1 LSSKFDG
8 DALSSNKWGERL
20 MVKGPCRIG
29 SYVGLLIAGVAL
41 AGCNS
46 LMSSSA
52 PPAAAAPAYAASNL
66 AAGQFVGS
74 WGLASY
80 HRAEDRDRT
89 EKEAKGQCG
98 KPYVIGAGPNGGV
111 MMHLADQATPSELAL
126 KGGDGGRTFI
136 GPANEKAGGADDREI
151 IQASAD
157 SFTTRWVDSDNA
169 QRYGTMVYER
179 CKGK

>member
-1 LSSKFDG
+1 
-8 DALSSNKWGERL
+8 
-20 MVKGPCRIG
+20 MVKGLRRIG
-29 SYVGLLIAGVAL
+29 WFAGLLVIGAAL

-46 LMSSSA
+46 LMSSSP
-52 PPAAAAPAYAASNL
+52 PPAPAAPAYAASNL
-66 AAGQFVGS
+66 PASQFVGS

-80 HRAEDRDRT
+80 HRAEDRERT

-98 KPYVIGAGPNGGV
+98 KPYVIGAGPTGGV

-136 GPANEKAGGADDREI
+136 GPASEAAGGANDREI
-151 IQASAD
+151 TQVSAE
-157 SFTTRWVDSDNA
+157 SFTTRWVDADTA

>member
-1 LSSKFDG
+1 
-8 DALSSNKWGERL
+8 
-20 MVKGPCRIG
+20 MVKDPRRIG
-29 SYVGLLIAGVAL
+29 SFAGLFIIGAAL

-46 LMSSSA
+46 LLSTSA
-52 PPAAAAPAYAASNL
+52 PPAPAAPAYAA
-66 AAGQFVGS
+66 ATMPAGQPVGA

-89 EKEAKGQCG
+89 VKEAKGQCG

-111 MMHLADQATPSELAL
+111 IMHLADQATPGELAL
-126 KGGDGGRTFI
+126 KGGDGGRTFV
-136 GPANEKAGGADDREI
+136 GPANEAAGGANDREI
-151 IQASAD
+151 LQASAD
-157 SFTTRWVDSDNA
+157 SFTTRWVDADNA